1 MILNVKPIVRQVE
14 FNNFKI
20 FKYASVPL
28 SNFHVLIGPNASGK
42 STFLDSF
49 SIVNTLVSGGVGAVT
64 DQYAEGGLH
73 FLFHKLQGSAF
84 ELAFEFIIPK
94 NISDMLGKARKK
106 KWKKPPTIARY
117 EVSIGYNADQ
127 EASILSE
134 YLLLGVEGE
143 VDEPKVRQP
152 TLFPKPVPSPDTIL
166 IGNKP
171 PKQRTG
177 WYRVFKRAPDNNDVV
192 YFFSEVTGW
201 NIQYKVGAARSALAA
216 LPLDPDKFPTA
227 ISIQDF
233 FLNSVQH
240 IALISNLMSRPVRP
254 GSPRTFIPDGSNL
267 PRIVELLR
275 EEYPKEFDWWLKHV
289 QTILPDVTNIDYKI
303 RQDDRFSYIEV
314 TYSNNLSLP
323 SWSLSDGTLRILA
336 LTLLAFMP
344 FKGFYTLEEP
354 ENGVHPKALG
364 GIFEALKN
372 VYGSQ
377 IIIATHSPILL
388 RLADLEDMI
397 IFGKTSDG
405 VGDIVRGQQHP
416 TLLNWRKSVGIDTLF
431 ASGVLG

>member
-1 MILNVKPIVRQVE
+1 MMIQNVKPIVRQVE

-20 FKYASVPL
+20 FKYVSVPL
-28 SNFHVLIGPNASGK
+28 NHFHILIGPNASGK

-49 SIVNTLVSGGVGAVT
+49 SIINTLVNDGVEAIV

-94 NISDMLGKARKK
+94 NISDMLGKAKK
-106 KWKKPPTIARY
+106 KSWKKPPTIARY

-143 VDEPKVRQP
+143 VGEPNVRQP
-152 TLFPKPVPSPDTIL
+152 TLFPKPAPSPDTIL
-166 IGNKP
+166 IGNKS

-177 WYRVFKRAPDNNDVV
+177 WYRVFKRSPDSNIV
-192 YFFSEVTGW
+192 YFSSEVTGW
-201 NIQYKVGAARSALAA
+201 NIPYKVGSARSALAA

-233 FLNSVQH
+233 FLNGVQH
-240 IALISNLMSRPVRP
+240 IALISNLMARPVRP
-254 GSPRTFIPDGSNL
+254 GSPRTFLPDGSNL

-275 EEYPKEFDWWLKHV
+275 EEYPKEFNWWLKHV
-289 QTILPDVTNIDYKI
+289 QTILPDITNIDYKI

-364 GIFEALKN
+364 GIFEALKH